1 MCLAG
6 VNGKNSCDKE
16 VGQKR
21 GVMEGCTAGTLSGKP
36 VLETHTNAEIRG
48 LDADPRK

>member
-6 VNGKNSCDKE
+6 VKGKNSCDKE

-21 GVMEGCTAGTLSGKP
+21 GVMEGCTAGTFSGKP
-36 VLETHTNAEIRG
+36 MLETHVRNQRPG
-48 LDADPRK
+48 YGFL